1 MIRLCD
7 YLGLAVRSVE
17 GNRDPEPLLIGN
29 CRRPDRLI
37 RRTHP
42 RLTSS
47 SSKQSAAHSGICPTL
62 GGKCWAHS
70 HPEDLETKERD
81 SSIQARLSP
90 SGILVLKG
98 PFGSNSFGSDSFGS
112 LKPTP
117 NQSPSIPP
125 NQPTPNQSP
134 SIPPNQQQPVQPT
147 SKQLPVHST
156 LQPPPNQAMPNQ
168 DIPGQIASA
177 QAHQRLYISWTPTPS
192 LTL

>member
-1 MIRLCD
+1 M
-7 YLGLAVRSVE
+7 AVRSVE

-29 CRRPDRLI
+29 CRRPDHLI

-98 PFGSNSFGSDSFGS
+98 PFGSNSFGS

-117 NQSPSIPP
+117 VQY
-125 NQPTPNQSP
+125 P

-168 DIPGQIASA
+168 DIPGQITSA
-177 QAHQRLYISWTPTPS
+177 QAHQRLYISWTPPPS